1 MAIYF
6 QKGSTQGTQASIY
19 ADSASDVEDLQKFAE
34 WNNLKGGS
42 SCFVIATGDVYMLDS
57 ELEWHKQ

>member
-19 ADSASDVEDLQKFAE
+19 ADGASDVEKLQEFAVL
-34 WNNLKGGS
+34 NHLKGGS
-42 SCFVIATGDVYMLDS
+42 SCLVIQTGEIYLLDS
-57 ELEWHKQ
+57 EMNWNKF